1 MFTID
6 GLTFRNLQEQVGKN
20 KDDISMIELFKQLVD
35 IGVTLK
41 GFVEKQEN
49 LPATANDGD
58 CYGVGTDW
66 PYLYF
71 AYVDTSWKAIGIFPL
86 SGPQG
91 ISGVSTSVSV
101 GSTTQVESNKPAR
114 VYNSGTKDNVIL
126 NFDIPAGKN
135 GVDGFT
141 PTISIGSVKSGE
153 VADVSNVGTPRNAI
167 FNFTLPRGSKGE
179 KGDPGS
185 FIHIIGELENESQ
198 LPDPKTLND
207 LTGAYLVGAEK
218 NVYMQIGDS
227 IETAVWYN
235 LGTLNLGTYCTVD
248 GQFIGIF
255 DLDTKQNKIAY
266 LNLNDS
272 VPNSA
277 TSGTLTQAQLDLLQ
291 NGNLNFIIFNNEQYY
306 PMDKSTVNGY
316 LVYTH
321 CGLDTTQTT
330 TVKCISINLSTLAW
344 TLTTTQVP
352 SSYKTING
360 ESIIG
365 EGNIVVQG
373 GGDLQ
378 MDLLWENSSP
388 TSEFTAQTVTIEDM
402 SEYKILMFVVFQY
415 VYQSAS
421 STSIQSYLMPIIIG
435 KSTTMSFPAWLD
447 TGATTYYRTATIDT
461 NTTISFENGTYLNSA
476 TSIGSD
482 STKVIPYQI
491 YGIK

>member
-20 KDDISMIELFKQLVD
+20 KDDISMIELFKQLGD

-41 GFVEKQEN
+41 GFVEKQED
-49 LPATANDGD
+49 LPTTANDGD

-71 AYVDTSWKAIGIFPL
+71 AYVGEWKAIGIFPL

-91 ISGVSTSVSV
+91 ISGVSPSVSV

-179 KGDPGS
+179 KGDPGG

-365 EGNIVVQG
+365 EGNIVIQG
-373 GGDLQ
+373 GGA
-378 MDLLWENSSP
+378 SGGIP
-388 TSEFTAQTVTIEDM
+388 TVTESYISNPTDK
-402 SEYKILMFVVFQY
+402 SENL
-415 VYQSAS
+415 VYYNGSVYCL
-421 STSIQSYLMPIIIG
+421 I
-435 KSTTMSFPAWLD
+435 K
-447 TGATTYYRTATIDT
+447 
-461 NTTISFENGTYLNSA
+461 EN
-476 TSIGSD
+476 
-482 STKVIPYQI
+482 
-491 YGIK
+491 

>member
-20 KDDISMIELFKQLVD
+20 KDDISMIELFKQLGD

-41 GFVEKQEN
+41 GFVDKQED
-49 LPATANDGD
+49 LPTTANDGD
-58 CYGVGTDW
+58 CYGVGADW

-71 AYVDTSWKAIGIFPL
+71 AYVGEWKAIGIFPL

-91 ISGVSTSVSV
+91 ISGVSPSVSV

-179 KGDPGS
+179 RGDPGG

-266 LNLNDS
+266 LNLNNS

-344 TLTTTQVP
+344 TLKVTQVP
-352 SSYKTING
+352 SAYKTING

-365 EGNIVVQG
+365 EDNIIVQGVIDATHKLSADNVDDTTTTNKFVTASEKSTWNGKQDAMTTSSINDGTINKSIGFDSQGNIVKGNASG
-373 GGDLQ
+373 GGA
-378 MDLLWENSSP
+378 SGGIP
-388 TSEFTAQTVTIEDM
+388 TVTESYISNPTNE
-402 SEYKILMFVVFQY
+402 SENL
-415 VYQSAS
+415 VYYNGSVYCL
-421 STSIQSYLMPIIIG
+421 I
-435 KSTTMSFPAWLD
+435 K
-447 TGATTYYRTATIDT
+447 
-461 NTTISFENGTYLNSA
+461 EN
-476 TSIGSD
+476 
-482 STKVIPYQI
+482 
-491 YGIK
+491 